1 VIQPGGVRNIMDPPK
16 PTPRQQQILELAS
29 LGLSDSEI
37 AARLNV
43 SPRTIRFQI
52 EKIFR
57 MSGVRSRS
65 AAIALRMDSTFQVQ
79 RPLDECP
86 YPKPFPDH
94 FAECP
99 AYQARQV
106 IALDER
112 NQPVGRTWTCQ
123 HLESQLMAKTEHRWY
138 GACVLGG
145 IVGRQR
151 WAEWAGPG
159 VVRALNDMT
168 HELAP
173 VTGPCAQRLWEL
185 KGDQVRA
192 LERNLDPRP
201 ATRSMEAVAGRFM
214 RDIETFLN
222 RRRSLLEQHH
232 LAIDEYLDVARRL
245 IDRVLDQGSPATWD
259 DRFDAL
265 MRFPEDVWSVSPST
279 SPGSA
284 IQARR

>member
-1 VIQPGGVRNIMDPPK
+1 MDSPK
-16 PTPRQQQILELAS
+16 PTPRQQQILALAA

-43 SPRTIRFQI
+43 SARTIRFQI

-57 MSGVRSRS
+57 MFGVRNRS
-65 AAIALRMDSTFQVQ
+65 VAIAMWRDSKVQVQ
-79 RPLDECP
+79 RPVDECP

-106 IALDER
+106 IALNER
-112 NQPVGRTWTCQ
+112 SQPVGRTWTCQ

-138 GACVLGG
+138 GGCMLGG
-145 IVGRQR
+145 IAGRKR
-151 WAEWAGPG
+151 WAGWAGPG
-159 VVRALNDMT
+159 VLRALNDLT
-168 HELAP
+168 HGLAP
-173 VTGPCAQRLWEL
+173 VTGPFAQRLWQL

-192 LERNLDPRP
+192 LERNLDVGP
-201 ATRSMEAVAGRFM
+201 ATRSMEAVAARFM
-214 RDIETFLN
+214 RDIETFFS
-222 RRRSLLEQHH
+222 RRRWLLEQNHI
-232 LAIDEYLDVARRL
+232 AIDECLAVARRL
-245 IDRVLDQGSPATWD
+245 IDRVLDQGSPAAWD
-259 DRFDAL
+259 NRFDAL
-265 MRFPEDVWSVSPST
+265 MRFPEDVWSLSPST